1 MPQAT
6 LEEDIVFGEIAVK
19 NQILSVQQVSEC
31 LRVYQKQEDKTFLGL
46 PQICIQRGY
55 LSAAQAQSLV
65 RARNFLVKHREDVKI
80 SALIHNQRVVRS
92 HQIRYAFRLQEQ
104 AYYSGALVIP
114 RLIDILDDEGILTRD
129 IAEDALAAGLKAEN
143 MTEND
148 LIVTRTPNACA
159 SVDDLPDLAI
169 PEEVERELHVN
180 GIEAVQKI
188 AKEESE
194 FLDQLQR
201 LEQTLPAEKGRFKVD
216 DYINRLPKAE
226 TNPLASSVIKHDLLK
241 RTGEVKA
248 AKRKVREVTKVPRA
262 FYRFNVRDSYVEYG
276 ASSWIPILPSMKSS
290 HSPILDVSLGGIQL
304 TSPHEFDIGDKHIPF
319 LRRSLRSKGEVRWLE
334 EADESSP
341 HYRIGVEFTKLSKDG
356 TECLKRLA
364 KSPALRGE
372 KKRRK

>member
-1 MPQAT
+1 MPQVT

-31 LRVYQKQEDKTFLGL
+31 LRVYQKLEDKTFLGL

-80 SALIHNQRVVRS
+80 AKLLHNQRVVRS

-114 RLIDILDDEGILTRD
+114 RLIDILDDEGLLARD

-148 LIVTRTPNACA
+148 LAVSI
-159 SVDDLPDLAI
+159 DDLPDLAI

-180 GIEAVQKI
+180 GIEAARKI
-188 AKEESE
+188 AEDKSG
-194 FLDQLQR
+194 FLGQLQK
-201 LEQTLPAEKGRFKVD
+201 LEQSLPAEKGRFRVD
-216 DYINRLPKAE
+216 DYIHDLPKSE
-226 TNPLASSVIKHDLLK
+226 TNPLASSVIRHDLLAK
-241 RTGEVKA
+241 TGEIKA

-262 FYRFNVRDSYVEYG
+262 FYRFNVRDSYVEY
-276 ASSWIPILPSMKSS
+276 ATSSWIPVLPFTKSS
-290 HSPILDVSLGGIQL
+290 HSPIIDVSLGGIQL
-304 TSPHEFDIGDKHIPF
+304 TSLYEFDIGEKLNLDIHIPF
-319 LRRSLRSKGEVRWLE
+319 LRRSLRSKGEVRWFE
-334 EADESSP
+334 EADDSSP
-341 HYRIGVEFTKLSKDG
+341 YYRIGVEFTKLGKDG
-356 TECLKRLA
+356 MECLKRLA

-372 KKRRK
+372 KKRK

>member
-31 LRVYQKQEDKTFLGL
+31 LRAYQKLEDKTFLGL

-80 SALIHNQRVVRS
+80 AELLHGQRVVRS

-114 RLIDILDDEGILTRD
+114 RLIDILDDEGILARD
-129 IAEDALAAGLKAEN
+129 IAEDALAAGLRAEN

-148 LIVTRTPNACA
+148 LVV

-188 AKEESE
+188 AQDESG
-194 FLDQLQR
+194 FLEQLQR
-201 LEQTLPAEKGRFKVD
+201 LEHTLPAEKGRFRVD
-216 DYINRLPKAE
+216 DYIKQLPKAE
-226 TNPLASSVIKHDLLK
+226 TSPLASSVIRHDLLRK
-241 RTGEVKA
+241 TGEVKA
-248 AKRKVREVTKVPRA
+248 VRRKVREVTKVPRA
-262 FYRFNVRDSYVEYG
+262 FYRFNVRDSYVEY
-276 ASSWIPILPSMKSS
+276 ATSSWIPILPSMKSS
-290 HSPILDVSLGGIQL
+290 HSPIIDVSLGGIQL
-304 TSPHEFDIGDKHIPF
+304 ATPYEFDVGEKLNLDIHIPF
-319 LRRSLRSKGEVRWLE
+319 LRRSLRSKGEVRWFE
-334 EADESSP
+334 ESDESGP
-341 HYRIGVEFTKLSKDG
+341 HYRVGVEFTKLSKDG
-356 TECLKRLA
+356 IECLKRLA

-372 KKRRK
+372 KRRKK